1 MAQDAQAVAPVPPD
15 QISPF
20 ADSDRHQNG
29 TEGAHSVEDA
39 LRTLLA
45 RAGFTD
51 IEMMPT
57 SFLVHAKDV
66 DGNSVTLVFSPDS
79 LAASKQV
86 PGDGQNDAAGA
97 GTVSGEQKF

>member
-1 MAQDAQAVAPVPPD
+1 
-15 QISPF
+15 
-20 ADSDRHQNG
+20 
-29 TEGAHSVEDA
+29 VEVA

-57 SFLVHAKDV
+57 SFLIHAKDAN
-66 DGNSVTLVFSPDS
+66 GNPVTLVFSPDGS
-79 LAASKQV
+79 VQSKQV
-86 PGDGQNDAAGA
+86 PGDGQDDAADA

>member
-1 MAQDAQAVAPVPPD
+1 MAPVPPD
-15 QISPF
+15 QTSPV
-20 ADSDRHQNG
+20 ADSGQHRNG
-29 TEGAHSVEDA
+29 TEGAHSVEVA

-57 SFLVHAKDV
+57 SFLIHAKDAN
-66 DGNSVTLVFSPDS
+66 GNPVTLVFSPDGS
-79 LAASKQV
+79 VQSKQV
-86 PGDGQNDAAGA
+86 PGDGQDDAADA